1 MAANSGFQI
10 SLDVRGWP
18 VLVIGGNEE
27 AADKVQRLLD
37 AGAKVTVVSPTLHEI
52 LRKLAASAKIIH
64 RGRHFRANDLES
76 VILVLNTLRED
87 RELAH
92 SLIRL
97 AREQKFLLWSVD
109 QPDVSNVVMP
119 AVVSSGH
126 VRVAISSSG
135 QAPALSGFMKEDLE
149 RILDGEFAAFVDW
162 LAQLPREQKFLLWSV
177 DQPDV
182 SNVVMPAVVSSG
194 HVRVAISSS
203 GQAPALSGFMK
214 EDLERILDGEF
225 AAFVDWL
232 AQLREQAKA
241 NEPDAEKRRAL
252 LREALDGFRL
262 LGKVQYP
269 KVWQEQRASQQAPAA
284 PASTT

>member
-37 AGAKVTVVSPTLHEI
+37 AGAKVTVVSPTLHEQ

-97 AREQKFLLWSVD
+97 A
-109 QPDVSNVVMP
+109 
-119 AVVSSGH
+119 
-126 VRVAISSSG
+126 
-135 QAPALSGFMKEDLE
+135 
-149 RILDGEFAAFVDW
+149 
-162 LAQLPREQKFLLWSV
+162 REQKFLLWSV

>member
-37 AGAKVTVVSPTLHEI
+37 AGAKVTVVSPTLHEQ

-76 VILVLNTLRED
+76 VILVLNTLRDD
-87 RELAH
+87 RALAH

-119 AVVSSGH
+119 AVVSAGH

-149 RILDGEFAAFVDW
+149 RILD
-162 LAQLPREQKFLLWSV
+162 S
-177 DQPDV
+177 
-182 SNVVMPAVVSSG
+182 
-194 HVRVAISSS
+194 
-203 GQAPALSGFMK
+203 
-214 EDLERILDGEF
+214 EF

>member
-1 MAANSGFQI
+1 MAANPGFQI

-27 AADKVQRLLD
+27 AADKTQRLLD
-37 AGAKVTVVSPTLHEI
+37 AGAKVTVISPTLHEG

-76 VILVLNTLRED
+76 VILVLNTLRDD

-126 VRVAISSSG
+126 MRVAISSSG

-149 RILDGEFAAFVDW
+149 RILDSEFAAFVDW
-162 LAQLPREQKFLLWSV
+162 LSE
-177 DQPDV
+177 
-182 SNVVMPAVVSSG
+182 
-194 HVRVAISSS
+194 
-203 GQAPALSGFMK
+203 
-214 EDLERILDGEF
+214 
-225 AAFVDWL
+225 
-232 AQLREQAKA
+232 LREQAKA

-269 KVWQEQRASQQAPAA
+269 KVWAEQRAKQQAAASPAT
-284 PASTT
+284 S

>member
-37 AGAKVTVVSPTLHEI
+37 AGAKVTVISPTLHEG

-76 VILVLNTLRED
+76 VILVLNTLRDD

-97 AREQKFLLWSVD
+97 AREQKFLIWSVD

-119 AVVSSGH
+119 AVVSAGH
-126 VRVAISSSG
+126 VR
-135 QAPALSGFMKEDLE
+135 L
-149 RILDGEFAAFVDW
+149 
-162 LAQLPREQKFLLWSV
+162 
-177 DQPDV
+177 
-182 SNVVMPAVVSSG
+182 
-194 HVRVAISSS
+194 AISSS

-241 NEPDAEKRRAL
+241 NEPDAEKRRTL

-269 KVWQEQRASQQAPAA
+269 KVWQEQRASQQASAA